1 MLLGTWR
8 HRVANT
14 SHCFHPS
21 FAVRVASST
30 VACSTI
36 KIRYMSHTVT
46 LLQWTRRPDSSPT
59 ATTNDG
65 ASAGLRPRDSTPF
78 APRASSSSEIILSP
92 LYFYSRPRVLIESE
106 SRMIMLKLHT
116 NVSLSLR
123 GPFSVGEKIMTDILI
138 SYLRRRLNSA
148 DSDLH

>member
-36 KIRYMSHTVT
+36 KIRYMSR
-46 LLQWTRRPDSSPT
+46 LLHYSNGQGAQIHRLRPPPMT
-59 ATTNDG
+59 
-65 ASAGLRPRDSTPF
+65 GLRPRDSTPF
-78 APRASSSSEIILSP
+78 APRASSSSAIILSP

>member
-46 LLQWTRRPDSSPT
+46 LLQWTRRPDSSPA
-59 ATTNDG
+59 ATTMT
-65 ASAGLRPRDSTPF
+65 GLRPRDSTPF
-78 APRASSSSEIILSP
+78 APRASSSSAIILSP

-106 SRMIMLKLHT
+106 SRMIMLKLHN

>member
-1 MLLGTWR
+1 MEKHKIRRHSQARAGVLLGTWR

-46 LLQWTRRPDSSPT
+46 LLQWTRRPDSSPA

-65 ASAGLRPRDSTPF
+65 ASA
-78 APRASSSSEIILSP
+78 A
-92 LYFYSRPRVLIESE
+92 
-106 SRMIMLKLHT
+106 
-116 NVSLSLR
+116 
-123 GPFSVGEKIMTDILI
+123 
-138 SYLRRRLNSA
+138 
-148 DSDLH
+148 

>member
-1 MLLGTWR
+1 MLLGSWR

-21 FAVRVASST
+21 FAVRVGSST

-46 LLQWTRRPDSSPT
+46 LLQWTRRPDSSPA
-59 ATTNDG
+59 ATTND
-65 ASAGLRPRDSTPF
+65 GLRPRDSTPF
-78 APRASSSSEIILSP
+78 APRASSSSAIILSP
-92 LYFYSRPRVLIESE
+92 LYFYSRPRVLMESK
-106 SRMIMLKLHT
+106 SRMILLKLHT